1 MTDIKLDEIPEL
13 LKSEKLSF
21 NQACIAVYKRIYCKP
36 GLFDLLDM
44 DEDERSDFLLY
55 FLQKKIPTMIKNY
68 NPEITEFG
76 SFVYTV
82 LRMAKLDYRAQ
93 LVRKKNI
100 SKTYIYESIIEYD
113 DFLARSQK
121 AYAKISDEVKGYIPE
136 NDEEKIPALVYK
148 RFFKKE
154 PHRLCVAESRDRKLK
169 HGILLLALKSA
180 WYINDEQIQKVSNY
194 CKISADILSSTVCT
208 LKANLINKAL
218 LREEIQNNRA
228 KAYCLINNYELELKN
243 TGSYEGL
250 PKFKRIEK
258 RLEFQKRNFNSKNKL
273 LKSGKFKIAPTN
285 SEIAK
290 VIGVKNSLIA
300 NTLSKFR
307 QLKFTEEES
316 ESLS

>member
-1 MTDIKLDEIPEL
+1 MTDIKLDEIPGL
-13 LKSEKLSF
+13 LKSGKLSF
-21 NQACIAVYKRIYCKP
+21 SQACIAVYKRIYCEP
-36 GLFDLLDM
+36 ALFDLLEM

-55 FLQKKIPTMIKNY
+55 FLQKKIPTMIRNY
-68 NPEITEFG
+68 NPQITAFG
-76 SFVYTV
+76 SYVYTV
-82 LRMAKLDYRAQ
+82 VRIAKIDYLQ
-93 LVRKKNI
+93 QQDRKKNM

-113 DFLARSQK
+113 EFIARSQK
-121 AYAKISDEVKGYIPE
+121 SPSKISDEIKGYVPRSE
-136 NDEEKIPALVYK
+136 EEKIPSLVYK

-154 PHRLCVAESRDRKLK
+154 PHRLCVAESRERKLK
-169 HGILLLALKSA
+169 HGILILALKSA

-194 CKISADILSSTVCT
+194 CKISSDILSTTVCT

-218 LREEIQNNRA
+218 FREEIQNNRA
-228 KAYCLINNYELELKN
+228 KAYCLINTYEQQIRNLG
-243 TGSYEGL
+243 TYDGL
-250 PKFKRIEK
+250 PKFERIER

-273 LKSGKFKIAPTN
+273 LQSGKFKIAPTN